1 MRARRPPSPPL
12 PSTLDPYSNPNPNP
26 TPDRDPDPDPDPNLS
41 PSPNLAGDG
50 ASARVRPGC
59 SQGGAAR
66 HRRRHAPAA
75 SHGCL
80 GLRRAALRS
89 WCLTHGAA
97 REGGRRP
104 EDPPSPVP
112 HAAGA
117 ARAPV
122 EVRTK
127 YACGKYSS
135 TRRGTHHHPACTPS
149 CTPACPTRSGSRTA
163 RPAAPPSQVQPRPPA
178 HCALPARYFYDS
190 LVACA
195 ADGPVSRP
203 PKGFAWPGGMPLCFV
218 DCGRDLE
225 MSHGLTGGR
234 SNPAEAALVAR
245 IVSGVLAAGTSPSK
259 VAVLAPYARQ
269 VVRELPI
276 QPAPCCQTPLAAVQ
290 PRLQAVI

>member
-1 MRARRPPSPPL
+1 VV
-12 PSTLDPYSNPNPNP
+12 ST
-26 TPDRDPDPDPDPNLS
+26 
-41 PSPNLAGDG
+41 
-50 ASARVRPGC
+50 
-59 SQGGAAR
+59 
-66 HRRRHAPAA
+66 
-75 SHGCL
+75 
-80 GLRRAALRS
+80 
-89 WCLTHGAA
+89 
-97 REGGRRP
+97 
-104 EDPPSPVP
+104 
-112 HAAGA
+112 
-117 ARAPV
+117 RAPV

-127 YACGKYSS
+127 YVCGKYSS
-135 TRRGTHHHPACTPS
+135 TRRGTHHHPACTPA

-178 HCALPARYFYDS
+178 HRALPVRYFYDS